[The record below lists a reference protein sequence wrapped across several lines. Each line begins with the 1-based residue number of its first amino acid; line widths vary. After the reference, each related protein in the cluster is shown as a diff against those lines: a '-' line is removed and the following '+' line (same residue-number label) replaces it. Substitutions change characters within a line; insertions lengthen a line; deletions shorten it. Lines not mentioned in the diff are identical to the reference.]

1 MLQMGYDGRLQHRI
15 MLHDAAVYCHLC
27 TPPCR
32 VDVPARVFYRLKD
45 EDFVSCPKGHKGTL
59 IEYKRAAAS
68 LDHPCGPF
76 IRYGHRSADR
86 QPDTGRP

>member
-1 MLQMGYDGRLQHRI
+1 MAHDGRLQHRI

-45 EDFVSCPKGHKGTL
+45 EDYVSCPKGHKGTL

-68 LDHPCGPF
+68 LDYPCGPF
-76 IRYGHRSADR
+76 IRYERRPTDR
-86 QPDTGRP
+86 QPDTSRP